1 MDYNKFQTMKKKF
14 SIFLFISFVS
24 ANINAE
30 IAGVNIDDL
39 TQLYREQ
46 ITKLLVGNKL
56 FGHYDD
62 GLYQG
67 PVEEIHYQNGD
78 YEIIADGT
86 TYRGKW
92 KTINNQICYK
102 QRDWIQ
108 FECVLEYVG
117 FNVGMKLY
125 FVEKVDI
132 LFVYVAGMIYEEIY
146 KSIKL

>member
-1 MDYNKFQTMKKKF
+1 MKKQF
-14 SIFLFISFVS
+14 SIFLLIFFVS

-30 IAGVNIDDL
+30 ISSVNIGDL

-46 ITKLLVGNKL
+46 ITKILVGKKL
-56 FGHYDD
+56 FGNYDD
-62 GLYQG
+62 GDYRG
-67 PVEEIHYQNGD
+67 PVEEIHYKNGD
-78 YEIIADGT
+78 YEIVVDGT

-108 FECVLEYVG
+108 FECVLVYVG
-117 FNVGMKLY
+117 FNDGMKLY
-125 FVEKVDI
+125 FVEKVDR
-132 LFVYVAGMIYEEIY
+132 LVVYVAVIIYEEIY

>member
-1 MDYNKFQTMKKKF
+1 MKKHF
-14 SIFLFISFVS
+14 SIFLLMFFVS

-30 IAGVNIDDL
+30 ISSVNIGDL
-39 TQLYREQ
+39 TQLYKEQ
-46 ITKLLVGNKL
+46 ITKILVGNKI

-62 GLYQG
+62 SYYRG

-102 QRDWIQ
+102 QRDWTQ
-108 FECVLEYVG
+108 FECVLLYVG
-117 FNVGMKLY
+117 FNDGMKLY
-125 FVEKVDI
+125 FVEKVESGI
-132 LFVYVAGMIYEEIY
+132 FYAAGMIYEEIY
-146 KSIKL
+146 KSKKL

>member
-1 MDYNKFQTMKKKF
+1 V
-14 SIFLFISFVS
+14 SIFLLIFFVS

-30 IAGVNIDDL
+30 ISGVNIGDL
-39 TQLYREQ
+39 TQLYKEQ
-46 ITKLLVGNKL
+46 ITKILVGNKL
-56 FGHYDD
+56 FGHYD
-62 GLYQG
+62 GGYYQG

-78 YEIIADGT
+78 YEIIADGI

-108 FECVLEYVG
+108 FECVLVYVG
-117 FNVGMKLY
+117 FIDGMKLY
-125 FVEKVDI
+125 FVEKVESGI
-132 LFVYVAGMIYEEIY
+132 FYAAGMIYEEIY

>member
-1 MDYNKFQTMKKKF
+1 MKFFF
-14 SIFLFISFVS
+14 SILLLIFFVS

-30 IAGVNIDDL
+30 ISGVNTVDL
-39 TQLYREQ
+39 TQLYKEQ
-46 ITKLLVGNKL
+46 ITKILVGNKL

-62 GLYQG
+62 GVYQG

-92 KTINNQICYK
+92 KTINNQICYR
-102 QRDWIQ
+102 QRDWNE
-108 FECVLEYVG
+108 FECVLVYVG
-117 FNVGMKLY
+117 FNDGMKLY
-125 FVEKVDI
+125 FVKKVDKV
-132 LFVYVAGMIYEEIY
+132 FVYVAGIIYEEIY